1 MIPKSAKCV
10 FKGLFFQTYQWQQK
24 QFDGTYATF
33 EAVKRR
39 PTVQIIATVG
49 DKIILLKEEQPNY
62 GKFTSII
69 GGYFNSFD
77 DKPRDTAL
85 RELKEELGMVP
96 RKLELWKIDYYSKK
110 VVWPTHYYFARD
122 CKKVCEPHLDPGER
136 IKPFLVTFDEFI
148 EETSKPDFRNKFFA
162 DEMFRLKQDKKV
174 LAKLKKMIFKK

>member
-69 GGYFNSFD
+69 GGYFIS
-77 DKPRDTAL
+77 TS
-85 RELKEELGMVP
+85 LK
-96 RKLELWKIDYYSKK
+96 
-110 VVWPTHYYFARD
+110 
-122 CKKVCEPHLDPGER
+122 
-136 IKPFLVTFDEFI
+136 FL
-148 EETSKPDFRNKFFA
+148 
-162 DEMFRLKQDKKV
+162 KV
-174 LAKLKKMIFKK
+174 L